1 MIDQVSAIELHQL
14 MANTT
19 VRLIDVREQW
29 EFDSGHVP
37 GAQWL
42 PMALVPVRKEEFV
55 SAHPVYVIC
64 RTGARSGQ
72 VVAWLAQQGIAAT
85 NVAGG
90 TQLWG
95 QQGYPIETAQPTG
108 RMA

>member
-1 MIDQVSAIELHQL
+1 MIDQISAIELHEV
-14 MANTT
+14 MTTTT

-29 EFDSGHVP
+29 EFDGGHVP
-37 GAQWL
+37 GAEWL
-42 PMALVPVRKEEFV
+42 PMALVPLRKQEFV
-55 SAHPVYVIC
+55 SQHPVYVVC

-72 VVAWLAQQGIAAT
+72 VVAWLAQQGIPAT

-90 TQLWG
+90 TQLWA
-95 QQGYPIETAQPTG
+95 QSGYAIETAQPAG